1 MKPISY
7 NSQYKNKY
15 YVPKK
20 VRENLYRR
28 GFRYSFLDDGYA
40 LKFPIDTY
48 KNIPTLFARIVVN
61 DYTNE
66 VRINVVNGSNEPYP
80 AFYKCENKGYINYL
94 NRVCTTINKR
104 MKRMGFKVK
113 HKKEKE
119 KIIFEY
125 ENPKQ
130 IFK

>member
-1 MKPISY
+1 MKTISY
-7 NSQYKNKY
+7 SERYRNKY
-15 YVPKK
+15 YMPKK

-28 GFRYSFLDDGYA
+28 GFRYSFLDDGYV

-48 KNIPTLFARIVVN
+48 KNNPTLFARIVIN
-61 DYTNE
+61 DYTHDIK
-66 VRINVVNGSNEPYP
+66 INVVNNLNNPYP

-94 NRVCTTINKR
+94 ERICRVIDRR
-104 MKRMGFKVK
+104 MSRMGFKIK
-113 HKKEKE
+113 RKKKDN
-119 KIIFEY
+119 IFEYY

>member
-7 NSQYKNKY
+7 NNQYKNKY

-28 GFRYSFLDDGYA
+28 GFRYSFLDDGYV

-48 KNIPTLFARIVVN
+48 KNIPTLFARIVIN

-94 NRVCTTINKR
+94 DRVCATINKR

-113 HKKEKE
+113 HKKEKV
-119 KIIFEY
+119 IFEY